1 MASLKSVKK
10 WESLFL
16 CSLEKKIEN
25 GKVVMLKCKMC
36 IKHKERVTS
45 IKCFSWNGIV
55 GTWSVK
61 KGSLEKHIKGDPH
74 KYAANLFNKESMGA
88 SSFADK
94 IFKSSPIGAGL
105 TKMATCNKEVL
116 ENCFNSAYY
125 LA

>member
-25 GKVVMLKCKMC
+25 GKVVMLKCEMC
-36 IKHKERVTS
+36 IKYKERIMS
-45 IKCFSWNGIV
+45 IKGFSRNLIA
-55 GTWSVK
+55 GTLSVK
-61 KGSLEKHIKGDPH
+61 KDSLEKHIKGDTH